1 MIQLFNS
8 GNKLSN
14 CRDTYFSVWKTDGKT
29 SGYTKSAG
37 YLELKTVNNAG
48 HLVPMDQGAA
58 ALNLVKSFVAKCR
71 GTSNDIKNEW
81 MISREQIDK
90 RLHL

>member
-1 MIQLFNS
+1 MTQLFNS
-8 GNKLSN
+8 GTDLFI
-14 CRDTYFSVWKTDGKT
+14 CRDTYFSVWKTAGKT

-58 ALNLVKSFVAKCR
+58 ALNLVKTFVNKCL
-71 GTSNDIKNEW
+71 GTTSINIE
-81 MISREQIDK
+81 
-90 RLHL
+90 

>member
-1 MIQLFNS
+1 M
-8 GNKLSN
+8 
-14 CRDTYFSVWKTDGKT
+14 
-29 SGYTKSAG
+29 
-37 YLELKTVNNAG
+37 NNAG

-58 ALNLVKSFVAKCR
+58 ALNLVKTFVAKCR